1 MKKLAVT
8 LLIVALAI
16 AAWYFA
22 GVSLSWDSFVEHE
35 RALRHAVARHPAV
48 AVIVGVLLYT
58 LTSLIPGTTGKSI
71 AFGWLFGFWIG
82 LAIVSVSLT
91 AAAVIAMMA
100 VRSYFRDW
108 ALRRVPRIVGTIDQ
122 SLERG
127 GEATCLLTLRLLHVP
142 YTGVNY
148 SAGAT
153 SVPLPTF
160 VWTTLLGMLPSNLV
174 FVLAG
179 ARLPALD
186 RMAEVRPWQLI
197 DWPLLSAATLAIA
210 TPMVAKKLTRISKSA
225 SKSADGSSDEKRRE
239 VTAS

>member
-8 LLIVALAI
+8 LLIIALAI
-16 AAWYFA
+16 AAWYFSA
-22 GVSLSWDSFVEHE
+22 ASLSWASFVKNE
-35 RALRHAVARHPAV
+35 RALRDAVARHPAV

-71 AFGWLFGFWIG
+71 AFGWLFGFWVG
-82 LAIVSVSLT
+82 LGIVSVSLT
-91 AAAVIAMMA
+91 SAAVIAMLA

-108 ALRRVPRIVGTIDQ
+108 ALRRVPRIIATIDQ

-153 SVPLPTF
+153 RVPMTTF
-160 VWTTLLGMLPSNLV
+160 VWTTLLGMMPSNLV

-186 RMAEVRPWQLI
+186 QMAEVQPWQLI

-210 TPMVAKKLTRISKSA
+210 TPMVVGKLTRIGKTA
-225 SKSADGSSDEKRRE
+225 SKSADGSSDKKRRE
-239 VTAS
+239 FTAS